1 MENSVVCKSLDLL
14 HQRKGYH
21 FLIQFSIFFDEYGKS
36 MFSTQQTIPQLHL
49 YLYISDL
56 LNKLKNGHH
65 VDMKLYS
72 KLKLK
77 EKGKEGKKKLTPKLL
92 REPTNMR

>member
-14 HQRKGYH
+14 RQRKGYH

-36 MFSTQQTIPQLHL
+36 MFSTQQTIPQLHP

-56 LNKLKNGHH
+56 LNKLKM
-65 VDMKLYS
+65 VIMWI
-72 KLKLK
+72 
-77 EKGKEGKKKLTPKLL
+77 
-92 REPTNMR
+92 

>member
-1 MENSVVCKSLDLL
+1 
-14 HQRKGYH
+14 
-21 FLIQFSIFFDEYGKS
+21 

-77 EKGKEGKKKLTPKLL
+77 EKGKEGKKLTPKLL

>member
-21 FLIQFSIFFDEYGKS
+21 FLIQFSIFFDDHGKS

-56 LNKLKNGHH
+56 LNKLKM
-65 VDMKLYS
+65 VIMW
-72 KLKLK
+72 
-77 EKGKEGKKKLTPKLL
+77 T
-92 REPTNMR
+92 